1 MNRLMTIVIENAGAQ
16 RGFLI
21 SEQDGQ
27 LVIEAV
33 AEAGGSE
40 PQVMQAINLTENNL
54 LSAGIVQYVARTQ
67 QAVVLEDA
75 AHAGEFVYD
84 PYIQHHQVKS
94 LLCIPLVN
102 LGKTSGILY
111 LENNLATD
119 VFAPERLEMLDLL
132 SSQMATSINLAR
144 LHRNLEQR
152 VEERTV
158 DLQEANEQL
167 HREIIGRME
176 AEQEHDESRSRL
188 ASILNAAMDAI
199 ITINEEQIVV
209 MSNPATTQMFGY
221 AAADIVGRPLSL
233 LMPEG
238 NRKAHADHV
247 RAFGQTHVTNRRMS
261 ALGSLWGRRANGE
274 EFPIEVAISQV
285 KVSGQKYYTAIARD
299 ITERR
304 KAEAM
309 LRESE
314 EKFRNI
320 AEQSPNMIFISQNG
334 RIVFVNQQVTEIMG
348 YSRKE
353 FLSPDI
359 AMPSFVAAES
369 IELVQ
374 SNFARLM
381 RGEKIPT
388 YEYTLLNKAKE
399 RVEAIIA
406 IRLINYES
414 DWAILGVVTDIAHLK
429 RTEAS
434 LRESERLLRL
444 VTNNFPAFLSIIIQG
459 EQDLIVDFT
468 SGKEFEKL
476 NLDPA
481 SFVGKTLEEVF
492 GDQAAIVRGNYKRA
506 FMGEEVS
513 FELFI
518 NDQNQLYNAIPLIG
532 ENGAIDRIMVVVENV
547 TERKLFE
554 AQSQQAAATAER
566 ERLGRELH
574 DAVTQTLFSASVIAK
589 ALPDIWEKDPA
600 IGRTYMEQ
608 LPRLLKGALAEM
620 RTLLLELRPNALREQ
635 TLGQLLELLAE
646 AARARSGAI
655 VTLKVEGDRPLPED
669 VSIALHRIA
678 QESLN
683 NVAKHAESTHISIWL
698 RLDQSGVKLHI
709 SDDGR
714 GFDPET
720 IPSGHLGVRIMRER
734 AQKIGATFQID
745 SKSGDGT
752 IVIVTWSDQA

>member
-1 MNRLMTIVIENAGAQ
+1 
-16 RGFLI
+16 
-21 SEQDGQ
+21 
-27 LVIEAV
+27 
-33 AEAGGSE
+33 
-40 PQVMQAINLTENNL
+40 
-54 LSAGIVQYVARTQ
+54 
-67 QAVVLEDA
+67 
-75 AHAGEFVYD
+75 
-84 PYIQHHQVKS
+84 
-94 LLCIPLVN
+94 
-102 LGKTSGILY
+102 
-111 LENNLATD
+111 
-119 VFAPERLEMLDLL
+119 
-132 SSQMATSINLAR
+132 
-144 LHRNLEQR
+144 
-152 VEERTV
+152 
-158 DLQEANEQL
+158 
-167 HREIIGRME
+167 
-176 AEQEHDESRSRL
+176 
-188 ASILNAAMDAI
+188 
-199 ITINEEQIVV
+199 
-209 MSNPATTQMFGY
+209 
-221 AAADIVGRPLSL
+221 
-233 LMPEG
+233 
-238 NRKAHADHV
+238 
-247 RAFGQTHVTNRRMS
+247 
-261 ALGSLWGRRANGE
+261 
-274 EFPIEVAISQV
+274 
-285 KVSGQKYYTAIARD
+285 
-299 ITERR
+299 
-304 KAEAM
+304 
-309 LRESE
+309 
-314 EKFRNI
+314 
-320 AEQSPNMIFISQNG
+320 
-334 RIVFVNQQVTEIMG
+334 
-348 YSRKE
+348 
-353 FLSPDI
+353 
-359 AMPSFVAAES
+359 
-369 IELVQ
+369 
-374 SNFARLM
+374 
-381 RGEKIPT
+381 
-388 YEYTLLNKAKE
+388 
-399 RVEAIIA
+399 
-406 IRLINYES
+406 
-414 DWAILGVVTDIAHLK
+414 
-429 RTEAS
+429 
-434 LRESERLLRL
+434 LLRL

-745 SKSGDGT
+745 SKPGDGT